1 MKTCEHCRAPI
12 HIETA
17 TFTEFTCGAGFE
29 IAGTELQTRE
39 CDEATRAQRAQHA
52 KDLEADDEINRRR
65 MGRHFESQHWG
76 T

>member
-1 MKTCEHCRAPI
+1 MKTCEHCNAPI

-17 TFTEFTCGAGFE
+17 TFTEFTCGAGFYSE
-29 IAGTELQTRE
+29 SGDTWE
-39 CDEATRAQRAQHA
+39 CDEATRAQRVQHA
-52 KDLEADDEINRRR
+52 QDLEVDDEINRRR